1 MKRFTKETSII
12 FRMYD
17 SGLNNKVVAMIS
29 SKGSRL
35 TTYAKSLKSA
45 KSKKSSSIEFGNLV
59 SAKVIHGYNIPI
71 LGDVKVLNENRIW
84 KKDLES
90 INLLQMMCEVIDK
103 FVFEEAEEPQ
113 IFEIFKE
120 TLESANGNKIFS
132 TAIFLL
138 KILLVTGNLPKLNES
153 VDTGEDLAP
162 ESIFISNDQAGFV
175 SDTSPIN
182 YGKVE
187 ERIYKTQ
194 RYMEKHGIRDI
205 LRINLT
211 REELIKMLKLHI
223 RWIELVIE
231 NELKSKKIIF
241 SILK

>member
-1 MKRFTKETSII
+1 
-12 FRMYD
+12 
-17 SGLNNKVVAMIS
+17 
-29 SKGSRL
+29 
-35 TTYAKSLKSA
+35 
-45 KSKKSSSIEFGNLV
+45 
-59 SAKVIHGYNIPI
+59 
-71 LGDVKVLNENRIW
+71 
-84 KKDLES
+84 
-90 INLLQMMCEVIDK
+90 
-103 FVFEEAEEPQ
+103 
-113 IFEIFKE
+113 
-120 TLESANGNKIFS
+120 
-132 TAIFLL
+132 
-138 KILLVTGNLPKLNES
+138 VTGNLPKLNES

-231 NELKSKKIIF
+231 KELKSKKIIF